1 MSLVNNNNGGD
12 VGDFDEDDGG
22 DIVDG
27 KDNVE
32 DSSPTI
38 NQTVRIKKFIHH
50 GAFTWDIAKVKIELE
65 NPIENIG
72 AMIVRQAAFKLMT
85 WLVMKQ

>member
-1 MSLVNNNNGGD
+1 MVYLRWWFNGGIYDSNNNGGD

-38 NQTVRIKKFIHH
+38 NQTVRIKKFIHVVTKKKKKKFIHH
-50 GAFTWDIAKVKIELE
+50 GAFTWDIAKVKV
-65 NPIENIG
+65 PP
-72 AMIVRQAAFKLMT
+72 Q
-85 WLVMKQ
+85 